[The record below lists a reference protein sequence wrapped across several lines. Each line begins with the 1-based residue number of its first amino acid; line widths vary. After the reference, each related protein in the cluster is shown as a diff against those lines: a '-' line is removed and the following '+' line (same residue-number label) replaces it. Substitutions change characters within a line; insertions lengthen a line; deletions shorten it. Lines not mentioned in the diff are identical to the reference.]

1 MLTPE
6 VAIMLSI
13 IGSML
18 VLFVWEP
25 IRIDLI
31 AILIPV
37 VLVILRPWTGVDGET
52 AISGFANSATITIM
66 AMFILSEG
74 IQNSG
79 VIQLL
84 KDKIIKLTGS
94 SEARQVGVIS
104 AISGSVAGFL
114 NNTPV
119 VAVFIPMVTD
129 LGRTTKV
136 SPSKLLIPFILCFY
150 NGWSLNINWNIN

>member
-136 SPSKLLIPFILCFY
+136 SPSKLLIPLSY
-150 NGWSLNINWNIN
+150 ASTMGGV